1 MDQKHFK
8 KLTKEFARDSIKF
21 AEGLPS
27 TRTGNYFAGQLVRC
41 SGSVGA
47 NYRAACRAK
56 SGRDLKAKLGI
67 VLEEADE
74 SQFWFEMCVECG
86 VSTADEIRV
95 LHFNANQIVAMC
107 VASIQTLNGKKLR
120 TDESP

>member
-1 MDQKHFK
+1 MDQKQFK
-8 KLTKEFARDSIKF
+8 RLTKEFARDSIKI
-21 AEGLPS
+21 AEGLPA
-27 TRTGNYFAGQLVRC
+27 TRTGNYFAGQLIRC

-86 VSTADEIRV
+86 VSTADDVRI
-95 LHFNANQIVAMC
+95 LHFNTIQIVAMC
-107 VASIQTLNGKKLR
+107 VASIQTLSGRRSR
-120 TDESP
+120 TDESS

>member
-1 MDQKHFK
+1 MDQKEFK
-8 KLTKEFARDSIKF
+8 KLTKEFAKDAIKF
-21 AEGLPS
+21 AESLPS
-27 TRTGNYFAGQLVRC
+27 SRTGNYFAGQLIRC

-86 VSTADEIRV
+86 LSSADEIRT

-107 VASIQTLNGKKLR
+107 VASIQTLSRGK
-120 TDESP
+120 